1 MLKIVLYLSYYLKT
15 TRHIM
20 GRLQAYPIKIRA
32 DKLQYRFISK
42 GAEGDIVKIVA
53 YDFWENNKWNLAFG
67 DANADE
73 SDFDDKVISN
83 NQDMRRVIQTI
94 FATGLIFSD
103 AYPDRRIYIEPVDRK
118 RKLLYNRVFQDQ
130 QVAIEEFYTIHGL
143 FILEDKEEK
152 YDAHT
157 LYDAFLLTKK

>member
-1 MLKIVLYLSYYLKT
+1 
-15 TRHIM
+15 M
-20 GRLQAYPIKIRA
+20 GRLQAYPIESSE

-42 GAEGDIVKIVA
+42 GVKGNIVKIVV
-53 YDFWENNKWNLAFG
+53 YDFWEDDKWNLAFG

-94 FATGLIFSD
+94 FETARIFSA
-103 AYPDRRIYIEPVDRK
+103 AYPERKIYIEPVDRK

-130 QVAIEEFYTIHGL
+130 QTAIEEFYMIHGL
-143 FILEDKEEK
+143 FISEDKEEK

-157 LYDAFLLTKK
+157 IYDAFLLTKNSFIKI

>member
-1 MLKIVLYLSYYLKT
+1 
-15 TRHIM
+15 M
-20 GRLQAYPIKIRA
+20 GRLQAYPIESNA
-32 DKLQYRFISK
+32 DKLQHRFVSK
-42 GAEGDIVKIVA
+42 GVEGDIVKLVL
-53 YDFWENNKWNLAFG
+53 YDFMEINKWNLAFG

-94 FATGLIFSD
+94 FETARIFSA
-103 AYPDRRIYIEPVDRK
+103 AYPERKIHIEPVDRK

-130 QVAIEEFYTIHGL
+130 QMAIEEFYTIHGL
-143 FILEDKEEK
+143 FISEDKEEK

-157 LYDAFLLTKK
+157 IYEAFLLTKK